1 MRSTPIWAPAG
12 LNQTLATL
20 GMMPANLVPRMSKG
34 GTIEPFPG
42 VKITMVHADHSSE
55 MILKYPATGKNTSFA
70 AGEPCGFIIEL
81 ENGFKI
87 YHMGD
92 TGLFG
97 DMKLIGEYYK
107 PDLILVPIGGHFVM
121 DPKDAAVATRDYLK
135 PKYALPFHYGT
146 FPPLKGTPQEY
157 MAALGNTLI
166 KRHGSEVSSALLNRN
181 GLAIGALLLIAAA
194 LAVEQGAPMRWTPAA
209 LASIAYLSLFGT
221 VLAFGLYFWLLRHA
235 PAYRVS
241 LISYVTP
248 AIALLLGAL
257 AGDEPL
263 TAATLGGTALI
274 LCGVA
279 LVMRSQRRA

>member
-1 MRSTPIWAPAG
+1 MSFRLLSVILAAVFASAGSAQARAQAPTSGKAELLWYSQAAFKLTTQSGKVIMIDPWIMGATKIPPELKDLDKIGKVDLILVTHGHGDHLGDAMEISKRNNAPIWAPAG

-55 MILKYPATGKNTSFA
+55 MILKDPATGKETSFA

-107 PDLILVPIGGHFVM
+107 PDLVLIPIGGHYVM
-121 DPKDAAVATRDYLK
+121 DPKAAAYATKELIK
-135 PKYALPFHYGT
+135 PKMAWPMHYASNPF
-146 FPPLKGTPQEY
+146 LRGTPAEFK
-157 MAALGNTLI
+157 AAMGQSSI
-166 KRHGSEVSSALLNRN
+166 EVIDA
-181 GLAIGALLLIAAA
+181 
-194 LAVEQGAPMRWTPAA
+194 EP
-209 LASIAYLSLFGT
+209 GT
-221 VLAFGLYFWLLRHA
+221 KKTF
-235 PAYRVS
+235 
-241 LISYVTP
+241 
-248 AIALLLGAL
+248 
-257 AGDEPL
+257 
-263 TAATLGGTALI
+263 
-274 LCGVA
+274 
-279 LVMRSQRRA
+279 